1 MKKRK
6 ATKYNQRS
14 KNLLVEKIEWKE
26 KSVKIALL
34 EDNVNNILDVFE
46 MNFTNKGINNF
57 LKNLP

>member
-1 MKKRK
+1 M
-6 ATKYNQRS
+6 
-14 KNLLVEKIEWKE
+14 EKIEWKE
-26 KSVKIALL
+26 KSGKIVLL